1 MTRAAAF
8 ELSIVMHEGY
18 VLIKEIIVDSDL
30 IDNLRNFVEGD
41 LEAVLA
47 LNNAAAPAVN
57 NLTSSDL
64 EWFAEVS
71 HLFLVS
77 ERKVNEKIQIT
88 GFLIGLKGPG
98 VDYQSINYSWFTSR
112 YESFLYVDRVV
123 VDVSSWSQGNGRRFY
138 EALAG
143 SGSNQPVMC
152 AEVNIKPRNERSL
165 RFHEKF
171 GFIPVGEQDTE
182 GGSERVQLMEYKI

>member
-1 MTRAAAF
+1 M
-8 ELSIVMHEGY
+8 
-18 VLIKEIIVDSDL
+18 DSDL

-171 GFIPVGEQDTE
+171 GFIPVG
-182 GGSERVQLMEYKI
+182 